1 MLIRATKYISLK
13 YIKLL
18 ASFAILSI
26 LAVSATV
33 YASTL
38 ISQGY
43 LTNSNISVGSIVS
56 LEKNTTNYVDIA
68 TISNSDN
75 IFGVVISN
83 GSSQVSLSSSQG
95 NQVQVATNGVEQILV
110 SNINGDIAVGDPIT
124 ISPIDGVGMK
134 ATSNAKVVGISQDS
148 FPNNTSTTETFTNK
162 SGQKQTAQIGEVPT
176 LVNVAYYYKQPNK
189 TLIPTAIQN
198 IANALA
204 SKTVS
209 TVPILISAGIFIV
222 TLVVVVSII
231 YSMIH
236 SSIIAV
242 GRNPMS
248 QSAVYRNITQ
258 LSALVIV
265 IIVIAVI
272 SIYMI
277 LTKF

>member
-1 MLIRATKYISLK
+1 MMARVTKYINLR
-13 YIKLL
+13 ILFWTIL
-18 ASFAILSI
+18 TAIGCAFGLTFV
-26 LAVSATV
+26 ANAT
-33 YASTL
+33 TL

-43 LTNSNISVGSIVS
+43 LTQSNIAIGSIVS
-56 LEKNTTNYVDIA
+56 LEKDSTNSVDIA

-75 IFGVVISN
+75 IFGVVISS
-83 GSSQVSLSSSQG
+83 GSSQVSLSASQG
-95 NQVQVATNGVEQILV
+95 NQVQVATNGVEQVLV
-110 SNINGDIAVGDPIT
+110 SNINGNISVGDPIT

-134 ATSNAKVVGISQDS
+134 ATSNAKVVGIAQDS
-148 FPNNTSTTETFTNK
+148 FPNNTSTTETYIDK
-162 SGQKQTAQIGEVPT
+162 SKQKQTTQIGEVPT

-189 TLIPTAIQN
+189 TLIPSAIQN
-198 IANALA
+198 IADALA

-209 TVPILISAGIFIV
+209 PLPILISAGIFVV
-222 TLVVVVSII
+222 TIIIVVSVI

-265 IIVIAVI
+265 IIVVAVV
-272 SIYMI
+272 SIYMV
-277 LTKF
+277 LTRF